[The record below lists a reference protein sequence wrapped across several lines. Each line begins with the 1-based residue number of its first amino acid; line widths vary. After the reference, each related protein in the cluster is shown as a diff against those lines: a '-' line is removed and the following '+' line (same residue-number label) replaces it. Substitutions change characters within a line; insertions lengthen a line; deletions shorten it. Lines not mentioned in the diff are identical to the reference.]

1 MATNFRA
8 NQYENAFKAFKLG
21 NWQVPSN
28 YRETPRTLEGH
39 TKVIA
44 TDRGHLESGVPRS
57 RENPWGNFV
66 GTWDLPKEI
75 PGNCTRVTTA
85 RTTYGQQQLEQATHH
100 AQHTL
105 SGKKKNDMRNSFKA
119 MGNPK
124 AMLQEAMTGHRSG
137 AANPG
142 SKMLAAE
149 SDPIVHQNP
158 GPRTPIRSP
167 LPQENLDPAPPVQTP
182 QHAKYVEEETDGQ

>member
-1 MATNFRA
+1 MSTNFTA
-8 NQYENAFKAFKLG
+8 NQYENAFKGVKLA
-21 NWQVPSN
+21 NWQVPN
-28 YRETPRTLEGH
+28 QYKEHPRSLSGH
-39 TKVIA
+39 TRTIA
-44 TDRGHLESGVPRS
+44 NDRGHLETGVPRS

-66 GTWDLPKEI
+66 GTWDLPKQI

-85 RTTYGQQQLEQATHH
+85 RTTYAQQHLEEATHY

-105 SGKKKNDMRNSFKA
+105 SGKKKNDMRNSYKA

-124 AMLQEAMTGHRSG
+124 AMLQEAQTGHRSG

-142 SKMLAAE
+142 SKMLAPE
-149 SDPIVHQNP
+149 SDPVVHQNP

-167 LPQENLDPAPPVQTP
+167 LPQENREPTPPAQTP
-182 QHAKYVEEETDGQ
+182 QHADYLAEEQ